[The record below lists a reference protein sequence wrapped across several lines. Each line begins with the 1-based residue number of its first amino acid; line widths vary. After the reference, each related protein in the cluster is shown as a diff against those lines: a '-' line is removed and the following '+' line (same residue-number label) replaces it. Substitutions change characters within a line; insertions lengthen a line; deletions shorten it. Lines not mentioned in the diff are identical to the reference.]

1 MEQQDQARA
10 LLGGILAS
18 PQFAQSARMQRF
30 LSFVVERTLAGQTAD
45 LKEYTIGVEVFDRPA
60 DYDPRIDSIV
70 RVEARRLRRKLREYY
85 AGPGAKSPIVISLPE
100 GAYIPQFAGLTPP
113 AASPTPSVPAGP
125 RLAVLPLETAPAS
138 ADAVMLSGALTDD
151 FLAALAR
158 IPGISVVTRS
168 ATLRFHHPER
178 DLKAIAAELGVDWV
192 LEGSLRKQGDGWR
205 LNLLLAEC
213 ATGFARWS
221 ESYQA
226 SSVDLQTLHNR
237 IAPELAVRLGVSLPP
252 SPPVESNTSAFR
264 HLLEGRHLMLQM
276 TPRSLRRAA
285 EAFRRATFADP
296 TLPPAWAGHAG
307 SLLLMSVFGDTSPA
321 MISADASNCIQRALS
336 LNPELPNAHAWRGFY
351 RATFQWNWDAAEEDL
366 LQAIRGNPSLFHAHL
381 WLAAA
386 VYAPLRRFDDARRH
400 LELARQLDA
409 SNPVVLSV
417 AGLFHA
423 FDGNLSAALAI
434 FDTARSLSQIFY
446 GAHHLEARVLAAHD
460 RHSEAL
466 AILEEARPR
475 AGSDPRNLALVA
487 VIRARLGQTSEARD
501 IASSLQLAAESGYVS
516 SYDLAIVA
524 AALGDLPAAAG
535 ALMQALTEHE
545 PWLVYLRQDP
555 LMRPLEH
562 TPEYRRVIRTV
573 FGELEE

>member
-1 MEQQDQARA
+1 VEQQDQARA
-10 LLGGILAS
+10 LLSGILAS

-30 LSFVVERTLAGQTAD
+30 LSFVVERALAGQTAD
-45 LKEYTIGVEVFDRPA
+45 LKEYTIGVEVFDRSA

-85 AGPGAKSPIVISLPE
+85 ADPGAKDSIVISLPE
-100 GAYIPQFAGLTPP
+100 GSYIPQFAGLAPPPP
-113 AASPTPSVPAGP
+113 AAPASLVAGP
-125 RLAVLPLETAPAS
+125 RLAVLPLETVPS
-138 ADAVMLSGALTDD
+138 SPDALMLAGALTDD

-158 IPGISVVTRS
+158 IPGLSVVTRS
-168 ATLRFHHPER
+168 AARRFHQLER
-178 DLKAIAAELGVDWV
+178 DLKAVAADLGVDWV

-226 SSVDLQTLHNR
+226 SSVELQTLHNR
-237 IAPELAVRLGVSLPP
+237 IAPELAARLGVSSPP
-252 SPPVESNTSAFR
+252 SPPAESNTSAFR

-296 TLPPAWAGHAG
+296 SLAPAWAGHAG

-321 MISADASNCIQRALS
+321 MISSDASNCIERALS

-381 WLAAA
+381 WLAVA
-386 VYAPLRRFDDARRH
+386 VYAPLRRHEEARRH

-409 SNPVVLSV
+409 ANPVVL
-417 AGLFHA
+417 AATGLFDA
-423 FDGNLSAALAI
+423 FAGDLPAALDA
-434 FDTARSLSQIFY
+434 FDTARRLSPIFY
-446 GAHHLEARVLAAHD
+446 GAHHLEARALSAFGQH
-460 RHSEAL
+460 EQAL

-487 VIRARLGQTSEARD
+487 VMRARLGQLSAARD

-516 SYDLAIVA
+516 SYDLAMVF
-524 AALGDLPAAAG
+524 AALGDTQAAAG
-535 ALMQALTEHE
+535 SLMQSLTEHE
-545 PWLVYLRQDP
+545 PWLIYLRQDH
-555 LMRPLEH
+555 LMRPLEN
-562 TPEYRRVIRTV
+562 TSEYARVTRTV
-573 FGELEE
+573 FGEVEA

>member
-1 MEQQDQARA
+1 
-10 LLGGILAS
+10 
-18 PQFAQSARMQRF
+18 MQRF
-30 LSFVVERTLAGQTAD
+30 LSFVVERTLAGQAAD

-85 AGPGAKSPIVISLPE
+85 AGPGAKNSIVISLPE
-100 GAYIPQFAGLTPP
+100 GSYVPQFAGLPTPP
-113 AASPTPSVPAGP
+113 ISPAPSIPPGP
-125 RLAVLPLETAPAS
+125 RIAVLPLQAS
-138 ADAVMLSGALTDD
+138 PPSPDAVMLAGAITDD

-158 IPGISVVTRS
+158 IPGLSVVTRS
-168 ATLRFHHPER
+168 ATVRFHQPER
-178 DLKAIAAELGVDWV
+178 DLKAIAAELGVEWIV
-192 LEGSLRKQGDGWR
+192 EGSLRRSGEGWR
-205 LNLLLAEC
+205 LNILVAEC

-221 ESYQA
+221 ESYDA
-226 SSVDLQTLHNR
+226 SSVELQTLHNR
-237 IAPELAVRLGVSLPP
+237 IAPEIAARLGVS
-252 SPPVESNTSAFR
+252 SPPAPPAGSNTSAFR

-296 TLPPAWAGHAG
+296 SLAPAWAGHAG

-366 LQAIRGNPSLFHAHL
+366 LQAIRGNPSLLHAHL

-386 VYAPLRRFDDARRH
+386 VYAPLRRYEEARRH

-409 SNPVVLSV
+409 ANPAVLSV
-417 AGLFHA
+417 AGLFDA
-423 FDGNLSAALAI
+423 FDGNLSAALST
-434 FDTARSLSQIFY
+434 FDAARGLSLIFY
-446 GAHHLEARVLAAHD
+446 GAHHLEARILAAHD

-475 AGSDPRNLALVA
+475 VGSDPRNLALVA
-487 VIRARLGQTSEARD
+487 VMRARLGQTSEARD
-501 IASSLQLAAESGYVS
+501 IASSLHLAAESGYVS

-535 ALMQALTEHE
+535 ALMHALTEHE

-562 TPEYRRVIRTV
+562 TPEYGRVIRTV
-573 FGELEE
+573 FGEVEE